1 VRGASTWGRR
11 CIHTR
16 WPQIAETFSVLS
28 LSQSISEQLCACVQS
43 CSAGVWSKVK
53 LESVHVPEPA
63 PAQSTAAN
71 YGTVQRREKNMYSST
86 SKGQQLNTLERFG
99 RFDGIS

>member
-1 VRGASTWGRR
+1 
-11 CIHTR
+11 
-16 WPQIAETFSVLS
+16 
-28 LSQSISEQLCACVQS
+28 
-43 CSAGVWSKVK
+43 
-53 LESVHVPEPA
+53 VPEPA

-71 YGTVQRREKNMYSST
+71 YGTVQCREKNMYSST